1 MGVYEKMKAVI
12 YDLSETM
19 DEAISFKSYAG
30 DMKPALAG
38 VCYAS
43 ANESHGINSIGAE
56 QAAKYGN
63 ASRYSQLQ
71 LS

>member
-19 DEAISFKSYAG
+19 DEAIAVKSYAG
-30 DMKPALAG
+30 KPAFAG
-38 VCYAS
+38 NVCYAQS
-43 ANESHGINSIGAE
+43 GAQSGINSIANE
-56 QAAKYGN
+56 QAKKYGN
-63 ASRYSQLQ
+63 TDRFSKLE